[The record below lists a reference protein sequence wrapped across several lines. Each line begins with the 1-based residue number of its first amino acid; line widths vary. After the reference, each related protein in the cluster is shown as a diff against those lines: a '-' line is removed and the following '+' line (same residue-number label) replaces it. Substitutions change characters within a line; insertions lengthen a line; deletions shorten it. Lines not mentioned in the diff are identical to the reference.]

1 MCALPGALASAVR
14 IVFLWALFAQPLPGA
29 NASDLL
35 VAKLDCPDRVNDV
48 AFSPDGKLIA
58 AGYGWN
64 TQGGVKVWDVASR
77 TVVTALATGKGNYS
91 HVERV
96 AFSPDGKLFASANF
110 DGDVT
115 LWAVGSW
122 RRLKTVIFHGGS
134 PTSLSFSPDG
144 TKLAFSSAFAVIL
157 YDLKSARANKIAA
170 RTHLSDYFSGASFS
184 PDGKS
189 LAVGTRGAI
198 QFWDVATLKPAK
210 HLRTKATDFF
220 CRFSPQGKYLI
231 AGGGA
236 ILGKRSIVVWD
247 VEDEKP
253 VSEISQFRS
262 GLFALAIAH
271 SGKLFALGGGSYGPG
286 GDLSVWSLSEAEE
299 VAFVSFGQFPI
310 EGLAFSPDDTL
321 LAAASQDGF
330 VLLYAVNLLRGPQ
343 HTKQSQPLCGEIL
356 AETNQVFVVPLS
368 EVPTPMSRDFHYAW
382 KLELIDPRS
391 LAKLA
396 GFPVLLADWEIESNA
411 ATDRARVSKFYTLL
425 SPSASFG
432 SLRNYVVFGDV
443 QNPGWNE
450 GFIAKIY
457 GDDSFVATD
466 NSGTCLA
473 HGSLNQL
480 QAGQNLE
487 AIKAR
492 LLTEGFMSSPKEPTT
507 RGLDHYRTR
516 FIELSLDGVRHL
528 RTDAEVVDFDRK
540 HPAKKEEDFRRIF
553 RQEEPFISSI
563 LRAGRKL
570 PPN

>member
-1 MCALPGALASAVR
+1 
-14 IVFLWALFAQPLPGA
+14 
-29 NASDLL
+29 

-77 TVVTALATGKGNYS
+77 TVVAALARGKGEHESVN
-91 HVERV
+91 RV
-96 AFSPDGKLFASANF
+96 AFSPDGKLFAAANF
-110 DGDVT
+110 DGDVA

-122 RRLKTVIFHGGS
+122 RRLKTVIFRGGS

-144 TKLAFSSAFAVIL
+144 TKLAFSSDFAVIL

-189 LAVGTRGAI
+189 LAVGMRGAI
-198 QFWDVATLKPAK
+198 QFWDVATLRPAK

-247 VEDEKP
+247 VEDEEP
-253 VSEISQFRS
+253 VSEVSQFRS

-271 SGKLFALGGGSYGPG
+271 SGKLFALGGGNYGPG
-286 GDLSVWSLSEAEE
+286 GDLSVWSLSAAQE

-330 VLLYAVNLLRGPQ
+330 VLLYDVNLLRGPQ
-343 HTKQSQPLCGEIL
+343 RTKQTQRLCGEIL
-356 AETNQVFVVPLS
+356 AEGERVFIVPLS
-368 EVPTPMSRDFHYAW
+368 EVPMPMSKKFDYAW
-382 KLELIDPRS
+382 KLELADASP
-391 LAKLA
+391 LTKLA
-396 GFPVLLADWEIESNA
+396 GFPIQLTDWEIESNA
-411 ATDRARVSKFYTLL
+411 ATDRARATKFLTLL
-425 SPSASFG
+425 SVSASSD
-432 SLRNYVVFGDV
+432 SLRNYVVLGDV
-443 QNPGWNE
+443 RNPGWNE
-450 GFIAKIY
+450 GFIAKVY
-457 GDDSFVATD
+457 GDDSFVATN
-466 NSGTCLA
+466 NSGACLA
-473 HGSLNQL
+473 HGPLNQL
-480 QAGQNLE
+480 QPGQNLE

-492 LLTEGFMSSPKEPTT
+492 LLAKGFMSIPEEPAT

-516 FIELSLDGVRHL
+516 FIELSINGVRHL
-528 RTDAEVVDFDRK
+528 RTDAEVVDFARK
-540 HPAKKEEDFRRIF
+540 RPAKKEEDFRRIF
-553 RQEEPFISSI
+553 DQEEPFVSSI
-563 LRAGRKL
+563 LRAGSKL
-570 PPN
+570 SPN